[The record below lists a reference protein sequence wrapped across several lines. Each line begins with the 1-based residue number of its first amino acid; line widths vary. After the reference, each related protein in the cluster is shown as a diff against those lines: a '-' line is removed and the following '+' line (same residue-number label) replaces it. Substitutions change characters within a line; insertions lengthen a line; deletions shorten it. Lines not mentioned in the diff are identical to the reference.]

1 MKVIEESY
9 SCSFVKTNSPKIRA
23 KCYKKTLND
32 NKKNILFTPQTCTS
46 CICLLNASADE
57 VDNESLK
64 NNTKHYSFPNAKKEN
79 IVNIKLDNTFNKNL
93 DELVAVI
100 KNKKK

>member
-32 NKKNILFTPQTCTS
+32 NKKNIL
-46 CICLLNASADE
+46 L
-57 VDNESLK
+57 
-64 NNTKHYSFPNAKKEN
+64 
-79 IVNIKLDNTFNKNL
+79 
-93 DELVAVI
+93 
-100 KNKKK
+100 